1 MIAAAAVAAAAV
13 FIWLER
19 RHAPVAADP
28 APAPAAIPAP
38 EPVPDPGPANPVTLP
53 PSEDAVIVRFQDGTE
68 LPVRIG
74 FVIPLPAPVHAG
86 WPPNVRYAALRPMAE
101 AGDAVAARALYELLD
116 GCLMASV
123 SMATTRPHCAGVT
136 TEQMSESLDWLQR
149 AASGGDFI
157 AGQRWA
163 ERLGHSQAGFEA
175 WEARWRQGDP
185 AALLALARHYE
196 RGVPASTGGQPD
208 PVRAHAYRLVDYHL
222 REAVY
227 SQFQGLQAART
238 QHGDSVRDAGG
249 RLSPQQEAEAQ
260 ALAKRI
266 LGDNRDC
273 CRGIW

>member
-1 MIAAAAVAAAAV
+1 
-13 FIWLER
+13 
-19 RHAPVAADP
+19 
-28 APAPAAIPAP
+28 
-38 EPVPDPGPANPVTLP
+38 
-53 PSEDAVIVRFQDGTE
+53 
-68 LPVRIG
+68 
-74 FVIPLPAPVHAG
+74 
-86 WPPNVRYAALRPMAE
+86 
-101 AGDAVAARALYELLD
+101 
-116 GCLMASV
+116 MASV
-123 SMATTRPHCAGVT
+123 SMATTRPHCEGVS
-136 TEQMSESLDWLQR
+136 TEQMSESLDWLKR

-163 ERLGHSQAGFEA
+163 ERLGQSQEGFEA

-185 AALLALARHYE
+185 VALMALARHYE
-196 RGVPASTGGQPD
+196 RGVPASTGGRPD

-249 RLSPQQEAEAQ
+249 RLSPQQDAEAR

-266 LGDNRDC
+266 LAENRNC